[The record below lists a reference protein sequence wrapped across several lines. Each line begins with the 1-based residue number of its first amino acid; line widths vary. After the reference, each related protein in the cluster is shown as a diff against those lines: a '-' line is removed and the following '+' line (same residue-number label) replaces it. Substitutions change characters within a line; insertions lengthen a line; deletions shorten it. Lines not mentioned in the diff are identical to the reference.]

1 MIDSKRKEKKGEKL
15 YIVALIAMELLL
27 SLLLFTRVSIS
38 IIPRYFSCDRFSS
51 LLRRYERFYYVVVHR
66 GSSVKFDLYGDDTRY
81 PSRCVE
87 KRKRGDIRPNVSF
100 SNSIPIRTNRGN

>member
-1 MIDSKRKEKKGEKL
+1 MIDSKRKEGRKIIHRCAYNDG
-15 YIVALIAMELLL
+15 IVIIVVVIY
-27 SLLLFTRVSIS
+27 TRVSIS

-81 PSRCVE
+81 PSRCVQ
-87 KRKRGDIRPNVSF
+87 KRIRGDIRPNVSF